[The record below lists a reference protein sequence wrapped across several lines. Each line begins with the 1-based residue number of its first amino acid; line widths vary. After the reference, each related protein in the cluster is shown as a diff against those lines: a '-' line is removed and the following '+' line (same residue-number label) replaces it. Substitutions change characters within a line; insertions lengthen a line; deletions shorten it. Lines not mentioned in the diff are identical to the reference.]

1 MVVTYHIKHIEGLE
15 YIEMVSNRIFKLC
28 SINEYG
34 LTLSMIAVLSPTDLK
49 DNLLTAQKNIVINL
63 KKYLYVQEMKT

>member
-1 MVVTYHIKHIEGLE
+1 
-15 YIEMVSNRIFKLC
+15 
-28 SINEYG
+28 
-34 LTLSMIAVLSPTDLK
+34 MIVVLSPTDLK

>member
-1 MVVTYHIKHIEGLE
+1 MLCNT
-15 YIEMVSNRIFKLC
+15 IFKLC